1 MGTVAIVVPDHC
13 DGAGT
18 RPADSPGKFTSVF
31 SPIPKAL
38 IYGSKLFMPSCW
50 AISMDPM
57 SDEWA
62 RMSEAVHSKVGWAQ
76 ASLKIL
82 PSTA

>member
-13 DGAGT
+13 EGRGT
-18 RPADSPGKFTSVF
+18 RPTDSPGKSISLF
-31 SPIPKAL
+31 SPIPKEL
-38 IYGSKLFMPSCW
+38 IYGSNLFMPSCW

-62 RMSEAVHSKVGWAQ
+62 RMLEAVHSSVGWAQ

-82 PSTA
+82 PSTS